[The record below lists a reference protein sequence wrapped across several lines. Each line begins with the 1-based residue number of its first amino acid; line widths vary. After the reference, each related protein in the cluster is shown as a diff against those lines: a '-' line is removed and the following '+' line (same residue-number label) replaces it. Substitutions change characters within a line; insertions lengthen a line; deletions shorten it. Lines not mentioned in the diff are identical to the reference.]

1 MKIINSKLSIN
12 TNPKCL
18 NDISLQVVKS
28 VNNSGIKNGN
38 CTLYIKHTSASLV
51 IQENADPA
59 VLRDIESFFKSLV
72 SEDENLYEHNSEGP
86 DDMPA
91 HIRSI
96 LTNTSLSI
104 PIINSKGAFMGKII
118 KELKSKDINLE
129 LIDMGGGLGINYE
142 KNTFTLENNNRNGIG
157 YRLRPN
163 R

>member
-18 NDISLQVVKS
+18 NDITLEVIKS
-28 VNNSGIKNGN
+28 VNNSEVKNGN

-59 VLRDIESFFKSLV
+59 VLRDIESFFKRLV
-72 SEDENLYEHNSEGP
+72 PEDENLYEHNSEGP

-104 PIINSKGAFMGKII
+104 PIINSK
-118 KELKSKDINLE
+118 LE
-129 LIDMGGGLGINYE
+129 LGTWQGVYLYE
-142 KNTFTLENNNRNGIG
+142 HRSQSYNRKVIVNIFGE
-157 YRLRPN
+157 
-163 R
+163 

>member
-12 TNPKCL
+12 TNSKCL
-18 NDISLQVVKS
+18 NNITLEVVKS

-59 VLRDIESFFKSLV
+59 VLIDIESFFKSLV

-104 PIINSKGAFMGKII
+104 PIINSK
-118 KELKSKDINLE
+118 LE
-129 LIDMGGGLGINYE
+129 LGTWQGIYLYE
-142 KNTFTLENNNRNGIG
+142 HRSQSYSRKVIVNIIG
-157 YRLRPN
+157 E
-163 R
+163 

>member
-18 NDISLQVVKS
+18 NDISLEVVKS

-59 VLRDIESFFKSLV
+59 VLRDIESFFKRLV
-72 SEDENLYEHNSEGP
+72 SEDENLYEHNSEGL

-104 PIINSKGAFMGKII
+104 PIINSK
-118 KELKSKDINLE
+118 LE
-129 LIDMGGGLGINYE
+129 LGTWQGIYLYE
-142 KNTFTLENNNRNGIG
+142 HRSQSYSRKVIVNIIG
-157 YRLRPN
+157 E
-163 R
+163 

>member
-12 TNPKCL
+12 TNPKYL
-18 NDISLQVVKS
+18 NDISLEVVKS

-104 PIINSKGAFMGKII
+104 PIINSK
-118 KELKSKDINLE
+118 LE
-129 LIDMGGGLGINYE
+129 LGIWQGIYLYE
-142 KNTFTLENNNRNGIG
+142 HRSQSYSRKVIVNIIG
-157 YRLRPN
+157 E
-163 R
+163 

>member
-1 MKIINSKLSIN
+1 MKIINSKLSFN
-12 TNPKCL
+12 TNSKCL
-18 NDISLQVVKS
+18 NNITLEVVKS

-104 PIINSKGAFMGKII
+104 PIINSK
-118 KELKSKDINLE
+118 LE
-129 LIDMGGGLGINYE
+129 LGTWQGIYLYE
-142 KNTFTLENNNRNGIG
+142 HRSQSYSRKVIVNIIG
-157 YRLRPN
+157 E
-163 R
+163 

>member
-12 TNPKCL
+12 TNSKYL
-18 NDISLQVVKS
+18 NNITLEVVKS

-38 CTLYIKHTSASLV
+38 CTLFIKHTSASLV

-104 PIINSKGAFMGKII
+104 PIINSK
-118 KELKSKDINLE
+118 LE
-129 LIDMGGGLGINYE
+129 LGIWQGIYLYE
-142 KNTFTLENNNRNGIG
+142 HRSQSYSRKVIVNIIG
-157 YRLRPN
+157 E
-163 R
+163 

>member
-12 TNPKCL
+12 TNPKYL
-18 NDISLQVVKS
+18 NDISLEVVKS

-59 VLRDIESFFKSLV
+59 VLRDIESFFKRLV

-104 PIINSKGAFMGKII
+104 PIINSK
-118 KELKSKDINLE
+118 LE
-129 LIDMGGGLGINYE
+129 LGTWQGIYLYE
-142 KNTFTLENNNRNGIG
+142 HRSQSYSRKVIVNIIG
-157 YRLRPN
+157 E
-163 R
+163 

>member
-1 MKIINSKLSIN
+1 MKIINSKLSFN
-12 TNPKCL
+12 TNSKCL
-18 NDISLQVVKS
+18 NNITLEVVKS

-59 VLRDIESFFKSLV
+59 VLRDIESFFKRLV

-104 PIINSKGAFMGKII
+104 PIINSK
-118 KELKSKDINLE
+118 LE
-129 LIDMGGGLGINYE
+129 LGTWQGIYLYE
-142 KNTFTLENNNRNGIG
+142 HRSQSYSRKVIVNIIG
-157 YRLRPN
+157 E
-163 R
+163 

>member
-18 NDISLQVVKS
+18 NDISLEVVKS

-51 IQENADPA
+51 IQENADSA

-104 PIINSKGAFMGKII
+104 PIINSK
-118 KELKSKDINLE
+118 LE
-129 LIDMGGGLGINYE
+129 LGTWQGIYLYE
-142 KNTFTLENNNRNGIG
+142 HRSQSYSRKVIVNIIG
-157 YRLRPN
+157 E
-163 R
+163 